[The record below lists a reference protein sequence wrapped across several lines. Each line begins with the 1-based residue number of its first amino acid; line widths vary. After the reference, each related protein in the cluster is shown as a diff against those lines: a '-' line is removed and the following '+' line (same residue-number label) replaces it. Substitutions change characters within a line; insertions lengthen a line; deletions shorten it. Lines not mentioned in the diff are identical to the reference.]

1 VVEGEGK
8 KTSAGKIKSSEQC
21 SNLRAA
27 KFFVVVPTTFV
38 LKYESGEFFFP
49 EVILLQAWARNLA
62 IQQEGRMEQGRLA
75 FTAVYL
81 KSNHGYI
88 GFIEELPG
96 VNSHGRTLDEARET
110 LQKLAAVVFDEER
123 REAEEMIAG
132 KDVVRENFV
141 VPIPRTL

>member
-1 VVEGEGK
+1 
-8 KTSAGKIKSSEQC
+8 
-21 SNLRAA
+21 LRAA
-27 KFFVVVPTTFV
+27 KFLVVVLTTFV
-38 LKYESGEFFFP
+38 LKYESGEFFSGKSYFCKLGR
-49 EVILLQAWARNLA
+49 VTLA
-62 IQQEGRMEQGRLA
+62 FTRRDEMEQGRLA

>member
-1 VVEGEGK
+1 M
-8 KTSAGKIKSSEQC
+8 
-21 SNLRAA
+21 
-27 KFFVVVPTTFV
+27 TTEV
-38 LKYESGEFFFP
+38 LKFDSRPKIFS
-49 EVILLQAWARNLA
+49 EVTLLKAKARTLS
-62 IQQEGRMEQGRLA
+62 IQLEGGKRMDQGRLA

-123 REAEEMIAG
+123 REAEELIAG
-132 KDVVRENFV
+132 KDVVRESFF
-141 VPIPRTL
+141 VPIPRAA

>member
-1 VVEGEGK
+1 M
-8 KTSAGKIKSSEQC
+8 TPPSFFSAKSYFCKLERVTLSFTEEDEW
-21 SNLRAA
+21 NRA
-27 KFFVVVPTTFV
+27 
-38 LKYESGEFFFP
+38 
-49 EVILLQAWARNLA
+49 
-62 IQQEGRMEQGRLA
+62 RLA